1 MRLEKSIIKFALVST
16 AMATFLALVSIGASA
31 QSTEECTC
39 TCVNGEV
46 QPLCSSTLSIP
57 PICSPQVCEIVPP
70 SIKPIDPIII
80 PPIGTDKCE
89 QEQVYNGDT
98 QEYEW
103 KTVCHKE
110 D

>member
-1 MRLEKSIIKFALVST
+1 
-16 AMATFLALVSIGASA
+16 
-31 QSTEECTC
+31 
-39 TCVNGEV
+39 
-46 QPLCSSTLSIP
+46 
-57 PICSPQVCEIVPP
+57 VCEIVPP